1 MYPGKKCQML
11 RSPSNFSCHFCRGYS
26 IFVQSLKNIIILG
39 NTNCPS
45 KGCGF
50 QECVSWKTIEQ
61 KARNSGLENICMP
74 FVAMSLYPDV
84 QIPACHRHKDLKAM
98 NEVFNAILDNATL
111 FDCMKPLE
119 STEFLG
125 RALETFTEKR
135 GTRSNH

>member
-1 MYPGKKCQML
+1 
-11 RSPSNFSCHFCRGYS
+11 
-26 IFVQSLKNIIILG
+26 
-39 NTNCPS
+39 
-45 KGCGF
+45 
-50 QECVSWKTIEQ
+50 
-61 KARNSGLENICMP
+61 MP

-135 GTRSNH
+135 LQSMSERRSFEQHSERRSFSSERNKFFLK